1 MKAPPFRR
9 LNEQLK
15 ESHLKAAAV
24 TALATLGFLILV
36 TQLGA
41 RPSTHPPGFLERLLP
56 NALLIALSSG
66 VVAGISGYLSA
77 RRVAGRFEKMASAAD
92 SWARGDFTAMAPEAT
107 DEMGMLAA
115 RLNRMASELRD
126 LMALRQDVAT
136 LEERNRLARDLHD
149 TVKQNIFAA
158 AMQIGAAK
166 ALLPNQPSL
175 ALERLDAANDLAQQA
190 QRDLTNVLQELR
202 PVSAQGA
209 PLAIL
214 LKGHV
219 ADWSRRNGIQAFF
232 ESDELPPLAP
242 DATNAMVRV
251 AQEALANA
259 AKHSEAT
266 RVEISLRRD
275 DTGGVRLLIRDNG
288 RGFEARL
295 RRQLEESA
303 TGFGLHTMRE
313 RVQALPGGR
322 FQLLSTPGAGCCVVA
337 RCDAVAR
344 PSRMD
349 DFIGMEDAIRFL

>member
-9 LNEQLK
+9 LSEQLK
-15 ESHLKAAAV
+15 ESHLKAAAI
-24 TALATLGFLILV
+24 TMLATLGLFLLLTLLGTRP
-36 TQLGA
+36 TQST
-41 RPSTHPPGFLERLLP
+41 PSFLERLLP
-56 NALLIALSSG
+56 NALLLALSSG

-77 RRVAGRFEKMASAAD
+77 RRVAGRFEQMAHAAD
-92 SWARGDFTAMAPEAT
+92 AWARGDFTAMAPEAP
-107 DEMGMLAA
+107 DEMGMLAS
-115 RLNRMASELRD
+115 RLNRMAAELRD

-158 AMQIGAAK
+158 SMQIGAAR
-166 ALLPNQPSL
+166 ALLPEQTDL

-219 ADWSRRNGIQAFF
+219 SDWSRRNGIHASF

-242 DATNAMVRV
+242 EATNALVRI

-266 RVEISLRRD
+266 RVEVSLRRD
-275 DTGGVRLLIRDNG
+275 DAGGVRLLISDNG

-295 RRQLEESA
+295 RRTQSEAE
-303 TGFGLHTMRE
+303 GFGLHTMRE
-313 RVQALPGGR
+313 RIQALPGGR
-322 FQLLSTPGAGCCVVA
+322 LQLLSTPGAGCCVVA
-337 RCDAVAR
+337 RCDAAAR
-344 PSRMD
+344 PSRLD
-349 DFIGMEDAIRFL
+349 DFIGMEDAIQFP